1 MNLPWSKTRLGVAAG
16 IVAGSAGLALVS
28 GLGPA
33 QSLLPIASA
42 RGADDSPSTTVDDR
56 GNDAVTTTV
65 PGTTLVP
72 GTTRVVDAAGAG
84 TVTIAVGDN
93 DLQLIATTPAAGWT
107 GEVEQ
112 AAGNEIEVDFR
123 RGGERVQVNVEI
135 EDGAVRERIRIRD
148 DAGTDIRIENGVI
161 VRADEPDARDD
172 DDRQGDDDNSG
183 PGSANSG
190 PGSLNS
196 GHGDDD
202 PAGDDHGGVEPGDDH
217 GDADE
222 PGDDH
227 GGDRVDN
234 SGSGRGGADDPAGD
248 DHGGDD

>member
-1 MNLPWSKTRLGVAAG
+1 MNLPWSRTRLGVAAG

-33 QSLLPIASA
+33 QSLLPVASA

-56 GNDAVTTTV
+56 GNDTVPTTA
-65 PGTTLVP
+65 PGTTTPLP

-84 TVTIAVGDN
+84 TVTIAVGN
-93 DLQLIATTPAAGWT
+93 DTLRLVAATPAAGWNV
-107 GEVEQ
+107 EVEQ
-112 AAGNEIEVDFR
+112 AAGSEIEVDFR

-135 EDGAVRERIRIRD
+135 EDGAVRERIRVRD

-161 VRADEPDARDD
+161 VRADEPDAR
-172 DDRQGDDDNSG
+172 GDDDNSG

-190 PGSLNS
+190 PGSVSS

-202 PAGDDHGGVEPGDDH
+202 RAGDDHDGTVEPGDDH
-217 GDADE
+217 GGADE

-234 SGSGRGGADDPAGD
+234 SGSGHGGADDPAGD